1 MANFPILGDILL
13 DGEDEKALPGEI
25 LQEVKDH
32 LKVLSTNFEGYF
44 DTHKSWLSACDAA
57 ELKKNEDPVDLLHTF
72 DMQACNVA
80 AEELSRSKANSTS
93 NIINRLLQNY
103 DPRIRPNFK
112 GPPVDARVNI
122 FINSFGSIHE
132 TTMEYRV
139 NIFLRQTW
147 NDPRLK
153 FPTDYQGP
161 DLLTIDPKL
170 FKCLWKPDLF
180 FANEK
185 DANFHD
191 VTQENILL
199 FISRKSDVLLSM
211 RLSLVLSCPLDLTLF
226 PMDTQR
232 CKMQLESF
240 GYTTEDLRF
249 IWEPDDPVQM
259 NEIAL
264 PQFDIAREEVEYRNC
279 TKFYEGTG
287 HYTCVEVIFTLR
299 RQVGFYMMGV
309 YAPTLLIVVLS
320 WLSFWINPDASAA
333 RVPLGIFSV
342 LSLSSESMSF
352 SAQLPKVSYVKA
364 IDVWLIMCLVF
375 TFASLVEY
383 AVVQVMLNSPGRI
396 AAEMERRRMR
406 ERMKENVYGGE
417 EEVDTRDCTSSAG
430 EPSSCYVTSNGMSTP
445 GRFGT
450 LQDAE
455 ARYKRV
461 CMSRSDLRTPDFSI
475 VGSLPQDFKLTNYDC
490 YGQPVRSA
498 KRPNGHVHC
507 GGSRQPTG
515 RHRPAKVVIP
525 PAAKHVDHYSRALF
539 PLCFF
544 LFNIVYWSVY
554 LWE

>member
-1 MANFPILGDILL
+1 MKILWIFCVLL
-13 DGEDEKALPGEI
+13 ICKLCGQTHSKVKAM
-25 LQEVKDH
+25 K
-32 LKVLSTNFEGYF
+32 
-44 DTHKSWLSACDAA
+44 KSRGKGKSKGLEHCPF
-57 ELKKNEDPVDLLHTF
+57 NI
-72 DMQACNVA
+72 A

-112 GPPVDARVNI
+112 GPPVDVRINI
-122 FINSFGSIHE
+122 FINSFGSIQE
-132 TTMEYRV
+132 ATMDYRV
-139 NIFLRQTW
+139 NIFLRQKW

-153 FPTDYQGP
+153 LPTDYQGS

-185 DANFHD
+185 NANFHD
-191 VTQENILL
+191 VSQENILL
-199 FISRKSDVLLSM
+199 FISRSSDVLLSM
-211 RLSLVLSCPLDLTLF
+211 RLSLVLSCPLDLMLF
-226 PMDTQR
+226 PMDMQR

-240 GYTTEDLRF
+240 GYTTDDLRF
-249 IWEPDDPVQM
+249 IWESGDPVQM
-259 NEIAL
+259 NDIAL
-264 PQFDIAREEVEYRNC
+264 PQFDIAREDVEYRNC
-279 TKFYEGTG
+279 TKFYKGTG
-287 HYTCVEVIFTLR
+287 YYTCVEVIFTLH

-396 AAEMERRRMR
+396 AAEKERRRMR
-406 ERMKENVYGGE
+406 ERMKEYADVE
-417 EEVDTRDCTSSAG
+417 EEFERTRDSASPVG
-430 EPSSCYVTSNGMSTP
+430 RPSPCSGVHPTSNGMSTP
-445 GRFGT
+445 GLFGT
-450 LQDAE
+450 LQGAE

-461 CMSRSDLRTPDFSI
+461 CMSLSDLRTPDFSI

-490 YGQPVRSA
+490 LTARAEHDTNKWSRSLQRHDA
-498 KRPNGHVHC
+498 AHETRTASQSGHSS
-507 GGSRQPTG
+507 SRETG
-515 RHRPAKVVIP
+515 RSLLAS
-525 PAAKHVDHYSRALF
+525 AF
-539 PLCFF
+539 PTLLLPFQHH
-544 LFNIVYWSVY
+544 LLVRLLMKARSGSVFNGRLRRHLLPSN
-554 LWE
+554 